1 MVPRKII
8 QITDIHFVSQGKRL
22 HGLDPQER
30 LCACIRDINTH
41 HSDAD
46 LCVLTGDL
54 AEKGDIEAYRSLR
67 DCLNMLTIPCHLMIG
82 NHDNR
87 ENFLKV
93 FPNAPIDK
101 NGFIQSV
108 IDTAS
113 GRFLLLDT
121 VQQNLRSGSYCAK
134 RGKWLKDQLAAAV
147 NTEVYLFMH
156 HPPFDIGIP
165 CLDHIRLLKESD
177 FFTHIIAPYSN
188 IKHLFLGHGHRP
200 VTGCWKGIPFSMVRG
215 TNHQVP
221 FDFDAVDVVPKSH
234 EPPAY
239 AVIFLESELTVVHFN
254 EYLDCSVYPH
264 R

>member
-1 MVPRKII
+1 MVSRKII

-101 NGFIQSV
+101 N
-108 IDTAS
+108 
-113 GRFLLLDT
+113 
-121 VQQNLRSGSYCAK
+121 
-134 RGKWLKDQLAAAV
+134 
-147 NTEVYLFMH
+147 
-156 HPPFDIGIP
+156 
-165 CLDHIRLLKESD
+165 
-177 FFTHIIAPYSN
+177 
-188 IKHLFLGHGHRP
+188 
-200 VTGCWKGIPFSMVRG
+200 
-215 TNHQVP
+215 
-221 FDFDAVDVVPKSH
+221 
-234 EPPAY
+234 
-239 AVIFLESELTVVHFN
+239 
-254 EYLDCSVYPH
+254 
-264 R
+264 